1 MGLDE
6 CLMYCVEWN
15 TRKARPAR
23 KSLDDNNPATGRR
36 VKPVQSGKKVI
47 PMVSA
52 TFKFL
57 TKVFLKIVNNLILPI
72 FVI

>member
-23 KSLDDNNPATGRR
+23 KSLDDNNPATGRS
-36 VKPVQSGKKVI
+36 VKPVQSGEKVI
-47 PMVSA
+47 PMI
-52 TFKFL
+52 FKTLKFF
-57 TKVFLKIVNNLILPI
+57 TKVFHKIVNILIWSS